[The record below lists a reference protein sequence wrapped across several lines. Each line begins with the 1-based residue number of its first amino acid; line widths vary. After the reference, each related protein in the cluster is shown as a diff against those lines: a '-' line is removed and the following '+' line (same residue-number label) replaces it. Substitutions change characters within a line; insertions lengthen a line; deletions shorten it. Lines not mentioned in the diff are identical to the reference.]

1 MASCLDNYW
10 SQHFLCT
17 AVPHKLCYISP
28 GVAVVGH
35 FCFTEELPACTGRT
49 IPPSSGS
56 PRLRD
61 GRTVPQKTQNV
72 DGTQSGQRGT
82 NPNSYL
88 QLLRTIFVALFIDE
102 LFHIYYWNKTKSECF
117 TQNRIVFFLLSFATK
132 CVSKVWSS
140 HRPVHPPPATASPC
154 ACLLW
159 TVQTPHLPQTVLML
173 ALRPRGVQR
182 LPAPAASQ
190 KPRVSAWDLAWGLD
204 WALAQ
209 EWWWEVTAGEREQR
223 RKLL

>member
-1 MASCLDNYW
+1 MISSFSSYCISNVYIYYFSNIVLELIKRKLFFSIPALPLCVGRLQQCDLSQSVLTGFWLVWLVVMASCLDNYW

-56 PRLRD
+56 ARLRD

-82 NPNSYL
+82 NSNSY
-88 QLLRTIFVALFIDE
+88 LLRTIFVALFID
-102 LFHIYYWNKTKSECF
+102 
-117 TQNRIVFFLLSFATK
+117 
-132 CVSKVWSS
+132 
-140 HRPVHPPPATASPC
+140 
-154 ACLLW
+154 
-159 TVQTPHLPQTVLML
+159 
-173 ALRPRGVQR
+173 
-182 LPAPAASQ
+182 
-190 KPRVSAWDLAWGLD
+190 
-204 WALAQ
+204 
-209 EWWWEVTAGEREQR
+209 
-223 RKLL
+223 